1 LNLSRQGI
9 WHFKSKLELV
19 EKSAQGF
26 SGLEKLLT
34 LRAVTQVLF
43 DQYCRSD
50 VQFIIDIGIDEV
62 VAFLAIHRWPS
73 SFRSDKMR

>member
-1 LNLSRQGI
+1 LQLRIFEN
-9 WHFKSKLELV
+9 
-19 EKSAQGF
+19 SAQGF

-34 LRAVTQVLF
+34 LGAVTQVLF

-62 VAFLAIHRWPS
+62 VAFLAIHSWPC
-73 SFRSDKMR
+73 SFRSGRMR